1 MLINYSKKELDLCA
15 RIMRAEALAEG
26 DLGMLMVGN
35 VVVNRAIAN
44 CLDFKDTRTITD
56 VIYQKNQFSGTKS
69 SLFQSSSTTREKDL
83 ARRVLKGEYYHPATN
98 ALYFY
103 APKTNEKC
111 KKTWFNQNYAG
122 RYKNHCFY
130 EPNKGICKELGKIK
144 Y

>member
-15 RIMRAEALAEG
+15 RIMRAEALVEG

-111 KKTWFNQNYAG
+111 KNTWFNQNYAG

-130 EPNKGICKELGKIK
+130 EPNKGICKELH
-144 Y
+144 

>member
-35 VVVNRAIAN
+35 VVVNRTIAN

-83 ARRVLKGEYYHPATN
+83 ACRVLKGEYYHPATN

-130 EPNKGICKELGKIK
+130 EPNKGICKELH
-144 Y
+144 

>member
-26 DLGMLMVGN
+26 ELGMLMVGN

-111 KKTWFNQNYAG
+111 KNTWFNQNYAG

-130 EPNKGICKELGKIK
+130 EPNKGICKELH
-144 Y
+144 

>member
-15 RIMRAEALAEG
+15 RIMRTEALAEG

-35 VVVNRAIAN
+35 VVVNRTIAN

-69 SLFQSSSTTREKDL
+69 SLFQSSSTTKEKDL

-130 EPNKGICKELGKIK
+130 EPNKGICKELH
-144 Y
+144 

>member
-35 VVVNRAIAN
+35 VVVNRTIAN

-69 SLFQSSSTTREKDL
+69 SLFQSTSTTREKDL

-130 EPNKGICKELGKIK
+130 EPNKGICKELH
-144 Y
+144 

>member
-35 VVVNRAIAN
+35 VVVNRTIAN

-83 ARRVLKGEYYHPATN
+83 ARRVLKGEYYHTATN

-130 EPNKGICKELGKIK
+130 EPNKGICKELH
-144 Y
+144 

>member
-69 SLFQSSSTTREKDL
+69 SLFQSSSTTKEKDL

-130 EPNKGICKELGKIK
+130 EPNKGICKELH
-144 Y
+144 

>member
-35 VVVNRAIAN
+35 VVVNRTIAN

-69 SLFQSSSTTREKDL
+69 SLFQSSSTSREKDL

-130 EPNKGICKELGKIK
+130 EPNKGICKELH
-144 Y
+144 

>member
-35 VVVNRAIAN
+35 VVVNRTIAN

-122 RYKNHCFY
+122 RYKNQCFY
-130 EPNKGICKELGKIK
+130 EPNKGICKELH
-144 Y
+144 

>member
-83 ARRVLKGEYYHPATN
+83 ARRVLKGEYYRPATN

-111 KKTWFNQNYAG
+111 KNTWFNQNYAG

-130 EPNKGICKELGKIK
+130 EPNKGICKELH
-144 Y
+144 

>member
-26 DLGMLMVGN
+26 DLGMLVVGN
-35 VVVNRAIAN
+35 VVVNRTIAN

-130 EPNKGICKELGKIK
+130 EPNKGICKELH
-144 Y
+144 